1 MYVST
6 DGQDRGT
13 VEHALTHKISP
24 APNLNCLQKSIPLD
38 WISMK
43 TMMVR
48 SSASLSNP
56 TDDWAATHMK
66 VLTRI
71 EDLSDV
77 LEL

>member
-13 VEHALTHKISP
+13 VEHALT

-43 TMMVR
+43 KMMVR